1 MRRKVISRNLPVGT
15 GTRECTQSGWRSLCL
30 WTHYPTMQARAR
42 KHTFLQTGKQFSCA
56 RTHSFTLHLQSVTL
70 KASFLLYTWRQ
81 FCVSAIAERLR
92 WLIKC
97 LLAHV
102 WRRECG
108 VRECGVTECGVTECG
123 VTECGDG
130 RYKAQVYA
138 HPRDRCLPWHMVLPW
153 SRQIIEWTWKGISVH
168 MSPTRSVGIG
178 PQHRVIKQNVPQHS
192 QDDGRQLVG
201 WAGVRMTR
209 ARSKWL
215 TGLKI
220 IEDSR
225 WSPRQEREW
234 HACVK
239 KCWRGEIE
247 KENRWVWEIKRPRRT
262 SNERKK

>member
-1 MRRKVISRNLPVGT
+1 MHDRP
-15 GTRECTQSGWRSLCL
+15 
-30 WTHYPTMQARAR
+30 R

-70 KASFLLYTWRQ
+70 KASLLLYTWRQ

-108 VRECGVTECGVTECG
+108 VRECGVRECGVRECGVTECG
-123 VTECGDG
+123 ATECGDG

-138 HPRDRCLPWHMVLPW
+138 HPRDRCLPWHMALPW

-192 QDDGRQLVG
+192 RDDGRQLVG